1 MVATMRIAGRPLQQ
15 GSGYENIPPAFR
27 PLSKV
32 EIARLRELATRLQGF
47 PLDQAAANLA
57 IYELGRRRITEVDHV
72 IPRPLIVSEVLSGL
86 TEGNHDLI
94 WTWPTLGVVTG
105 ITATLYPGDSDVAGF
120 ELALAVRAG
129 ADGGW
134 IIGTQQDPAAWH
146 SFGTVATNG
155 PDHIQP
161 LPLQPTAV
169 RSTNQWTGT
178 LYVDDIGQET
188 ISVVLNFHGLSL
200 WTPDGQIVN

>member
-1 MVATMRIAGRPLQQ
+1 MVATFRIAGRPLQH
-15 GSGYENIPPAFR
+15 GSGAENIPPAFR
-27 PLSKV
+27 PLTAE
-32 EIARLRELATRLQGF
+32 EIARLRELATRLKGF

-57 IYELGRRRITEVDHV
+57 IYELGRRRITEVDYV

-105 ITATLYPGDSDVAGF
+105 ITATVYPGDSDVSGV
-120 ELALAVRAG
+120 ELAMAVRAG

-134 IIGTQQDPAAWH
+134 IIGTEQDPAAWA
-146 SFGTVATNG
+146 SFGTNANNG

-161 LPLQPTAV
+161 LELQPTAV
-169 RSTNQWTGT
+169 RSTNQWTGN
-178 LYVDDIGQET
+178 LYVDDIGQEP
-188 ISVVLNFHGLSL
+188 ISVVINFHGLNL